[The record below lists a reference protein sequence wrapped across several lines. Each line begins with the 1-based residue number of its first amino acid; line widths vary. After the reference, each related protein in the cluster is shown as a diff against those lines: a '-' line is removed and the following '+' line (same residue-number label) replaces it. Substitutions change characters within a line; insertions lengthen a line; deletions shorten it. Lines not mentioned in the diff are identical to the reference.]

1 MSNYKRNL
9 RLYSKINE
17 VINIILS
24 YSIIIKNYFDVTL
37 RFITRINNLK

>member
-17 VINIILS
+17 IINIIL
-24 YSIIIKNYFDVTL
+24 NYFDVIL
-37 RFITRINNLK
+37 KFITRINNLK